1 MENMNIF
8 QNPGLQHTTENI
20 LLNVDLDDLPKCQ
33 LLNKSCQDIL
43 DNPMFWTKKFRMLKR
58 LSEENYIDSVRAF
71 KWNTNFD
78 IMLWMF
84 GCSIILMLW
93 MRR

>member
-8 QNPGLQHTTENI
+8 QNPGLQHITENI

-43 DNPMFWTKKFRMLKR
+43 DNPMFWTKKLRMLKYYQR
-58 LSEENYIDSVRAF
+58 KTTLIVSWHSNGTQILTSCC
-71 KWNTNFD
+71 
-78 IMLWMF
+78 
-84 GCSIILMLW
+84 GCLDVPYS
-93 MRR
+93 

>member
-43 DNPMFWTKKFRMLKR
+43 DNPMFWTKKLRMLKR
-58 LSEENYIDSVRAF
+58 LSEENYIEALRHSNGTRILTSCCGCLVF
-71 KWNTNFD
+71 K
-78 IMLWMF
+78 
-84 GCSIILMLW
+84 
-93 MRR
+93 